1 MTKPLPTTEEALSW
15 IDKEIAKRKRIYEGL
30 VRPIPDKLENYHDAA
45 IASLLANRDV
55 LVRHKE
61 TAPLSWL
68 CGGCAR
74 YFEGDLVSEWPCET
88 YLDIL
93 QRIAEVM

>member
-15 IDKEIAKRKRIYEGL
+15 IDEKIEQVKEFARYQIAEANL
-30 VRPIPDKLENYHDAA
+30 LC
-45 IASLLANRDV
+45 ASLLANRDV